1 MNAPDLERGT
11 GDAGTTLIEILMAV
25 ILVGVAFVALLAGLS
40 TVALGSDIHRQQA
53 DAEVVLTSAAEHLK
67 APEVAHVACA
77 TPATPTYLDAAR
89 SATLPPG
96 WDPTS
101 IEILSVRYWVG
112 PTDDPVDDEFGPT
125 CCDTDLLGHLLTL
138 QEITLEV
145 RSPDERAVESIT
157 IVRGPKGASP

>member
-1 MNAPDLERGT
+1 VNAPDLERGT

-25 ILVGVAFVALLAGLS
+25 ILVGIAFVALLAGLS

-67 APEVAHVACA
+67 APEVLHQPCA
-77 TPATPTYLDAAR
+77 EPDNPIYLAAAR
-89 SATLPPG
+89 SAVVPPG
-96 WDPTS
+96 WDLPTS
-101 IEILSVRYWVG
+101 TINILAVHYWDG
-112 PTDDPVDDEFGPT
+112 SDFAEDNLCYDTPAFGN
-125 CCDTDLLGHLLTL
+125 LLTL

-157 IVRGPKGASP
+157 IVQSPPKGASP

>member
-25 ILVGVAFVALLAGLS
+25 ILVGISFVALLAGLS

-67 APEVAHVACA
+67 APEVPHQPCA
-77 TPATPTYLDAAR
+77 NENDAVYLAAVR
-89 SATLPPG
+89 SATVPPG

-101 IEILSVRYWVG
+101 TIDITSVLYWDGSTFV
-112 PTDDPVDDEFGPT
+112 PTPCYDTVAFGN
-125 CCDTDLLGHLLTL
+125 LLTL
-138 QEITLEV
+138 QEITIEV
-145 RSPDERAVESIT
+145 RSPDGRAEESIT
-157 IVRGPKGASP
+157 IVRGPAKAAPP